1 MFGYRSLTTVEA
13 RRGFWLLTI
22 ATLSVGMA
30 MAIQQSLVT
39 NYFRDEIGLAGSQ
52 FGYVTAIREIP
63 GFLLIFV
70 TALFYRLS
78 LPKLTALAFVVL
90 AVGYAFFGLSVS
102 MWTVAPWVIISSMG
116 YHTIHQTKSA
126 LSMSLTTERNA
137 GRILGAFAALNNVGA
152 LVAMIL
158 VMVIFYFDLISFRPM
173 FVIAGAI
180 ALIGAFAIF
189 GFPNL
194 RDGEE
199 DKVVEDRPKMV
210 YRKPYR
216 YYYYLNLL
224 DGGRQQIF
232 FSFGLFVLVDAY
244 GMSVAEISAL
254 LIGVRLIGIVS
265 STWIGGLIDRHGE
278 RSMLGFV
285 NFGYIFALAGY
296 ALVSDVYLAAACYLV
311 YSFIMPLSGMG
322 SATYLRKVAIREE
335 IAPSLAMGVTLMHA
349 ASIIV
354 PISAGFI
361 LNFAGYQVPF
371 LIACVFS
378 CFTIFVTRRLDPA
391 TQRSPARIA
400 EDERLRGGFAVGGS
414 AVAVDPADG

>member
-1 MFGYRSLTTVEA
+1 MFGYRNLDTAEA
-13 RRGFWLLTI
+13 RRGFWLLMI
-22 ATLSVGMA
+22 ATLSIGMA
-30 MAIQQSLVT
+30 MAIQQNIVT
-39 NYFRDEIGLAGSQ
+39 NYFRDELGLAGSQ

-90 AVGYAFFGLSVS
+90 AVGYTFFGLSVS

-116 YHTIHQTKSA
+116 YHTIHQTKFA
-126 LSMSLTTERNA
+126 LGMSLTTEKNS
-137 GRILGAFAALNNVGA
+137 GRILGAFTALNNVGA
-152 LVAMIL
+152 LFAMVL
-158 VMVIFYFDLISFRPM
+158 VMIIFYFDLVSFRPM
-173 FVIAGAI
+173 FIIAGAI

-194 RDGEE
+194 RDGET
-199 DKVVEDRPKMV
+199 DAVVADRPKMV

-216 YYYYLNLL
+216 FYYYLNLL

-244 GMSVAEISAL
+244 GMSVWEISAL

-265 STWIGGLIDRHGE
+265 STWIGEMIDRHGE
-278 RSMLGFV
+278 RTMLGFV

-296 ALVSDVYLAAACYLV
+296 ALVHNVYLAAACYLV

-322 SATYLRKVAIREE
+322 SATYLRKVAIRDE
-335 IAPSLAMGVTLMHA
+335 IAPSLAMGVTLQHA
-349 ASIIV
+349 AAIVV

-361 LNFAGYQVPF
+361 LNYVGYQVPF

-378 CFTIFVTRRLDPA
+378 TFTILVTRRLDPA

-400 EDERLRGGFAVGGS
+400 EDDRIRSGMVGRGA
-414 AVAVDPADG
+414 ALAVDPADG

>member
-1 MFGYRSLTTVEA
+1 MLT
-13 RRGFWLLTI
+13 L
-22 ATLSVGMA
+22 ATLAVGMA
-30 MAIQQSLVT
+30 MAIQQNIVT
-39 NYFRDEIGLAGSQ
+39 NYFRDELGLAGSQ
-52 FGYVTAIREIP
+52 FGYITAIREIP

-78 LPKLTALAFVVL
+78 LPRLTALAFVVL
-90 AVGYAFFGLSVS
+90 AAGYAFFGLSVS
-102 MWTVAPWVIISSMG
+102 MWTVAPWVIISSLG
-116 YHTIHQTKSA
+116 YHTIHQTKHA
-126 LSMSLTTERNA
+126 LGMTLTNEANA
-137 GRILGAFAALNNVGA
+137 GKILGAFNALNNVGA
-152 LVAMIL
+152 LFAMVL
-158 VMVIFYFDLISFRPM
+158 VMVVFYFDLISFRPM

-180 ALIGAFAIF
+180 ALLGAFAIF

-194 RDGEE
+194 RDGESDE
-199 DKVVEDRPKMV
+199 VVSDRPKMV
-210 YRKPYR
+210 YRKPYK

-244 GMSVAEISAL
+244 GMEVAEISAL
-254 LIGVRLIGIVS
+254 LIGVRLIGIFS

-278 RSMLGFV
+278 RTMLGFV

-296 ALVSDVYLAAACYLV
+296 ALVSNVYLAAACYLV

-322 SATYLRKVAIREE
+322 SATYLRKVAVRDE

-349 ASIIV
+349 ASIVV
-354 PISAGFI
+354 PITAGII
-361 LNFAGYQVPF
+361 LNYVGYQVPF

-378 CFTIFVTRRLDPA
+378 TFTILVTRRLDPA

-400 EDERLRGGFAVGGS
+400 EDSQRAAGRVAPQPAAAIGDGG
-414 AVAVDPADG
+414 

>member
-1 MFGYRSLTTVEA
+1 
-13 RRGFWLLTI
+13 
-22 ATLSVGMA
+22 MA
-30 MAIQQSLVT
+30 MAIQQNIVT

-52 FGYVTAIREIP
+52 FGYITAIREIP

-78 LPKLTALAFVVL
+78 LPKLTALAFLVL

-116 YHTIHQTKSA
+116 YHTIHQTKFA
-126 LSMSLTTERNA
+126 LSMSLTTEGNS
-137 GRILGAFAALNNVGA
+137 GRILGAFTALNNVGA
-152 LVAMIL
+152 LFAMIF

-173 FVIAGAI
+173 FVLAGAI
-180 ALIGAFAIF
+180 AAIGAFAIF

-194 RDGEE
+194 RDGEQDE
-199 DKVVEDRPKMV
+199 VVAERPKLV

-265 STWIGGLIDRHGE
+265 SSWIGGMIDRHGE
-278 RSMLGFV
+278 RAMLGFV

-296 ALVSDVYLAAACYLV
+296 ALVSNVYLAAACYLL
-311 YSFIMPLSGMG
+311 YSFVMPLSGMG
-322 SATYLRKVAIREE
+322 SATYLRKVAIRDE
-335 IAPSLAMGVTLMHA
+335 IAPSLAMGVTLQHA
-349 ASIIV
+349 AAIVV

-361 LNFAGYQVPF
+361 LNFVGYQVPF
-371 LIACVFS
+371 LIACVFAS
-378 CFTIFVTRRLDPA
+378 FTILVTRRLDPS

-400 EDERLRGGFAVGGS
+400 EDERLRGALAGS
-414 AVAVDPADG
+414 QSGRLVVDPADG

>member
-1 MFGYRSLTTVEA
+1 MFGFRNLTTTEA
-13 RRGFWLLTI
+13 RRGFWLLMI

-30 MAIQQSLVT
+30 MAIQQNIVT
-39 NYFRDEIGLAGSQ
+39 NYFRDELGLAGSQ
-52 FGYVTAIREIP
+52 FGYITAIREIP

-90 AVGYAFFGLSVS
+90 AIGYAFFGLSVS
-102 MWTVAPWVIISSMG
+102 MWTVAPWVVISSMG
-116 YHTIHQTKSA
+116 YHTIHQTKHA
-126 LSMSLTTERNA
+126 LGMSLTTEANS
-137 GRILGAFAALNNVGA
+137 GKILGAFTALNNVGA
-152 LVAMIL
+152 LFAMIL

-194 RDGEE
+194 NDGEMDE
-199 DKVVEDRPKMV
+199 TVADRPKMV

-244 GMSVAEISAL
+244 GMSVWEISAL
-254 LIGVRLIGIVS
+254 LVGVRLIGIFS
-265 STWIGGLIDRHGE
+265 STWIGSLIDRHGE
-278 RSMLGFV
+278 RTMLGFV

-296 ALVSDVYLAAACYLV
+296 ALVSNVYLAAACYLV
-311 YSFIMPLSGMG
+311 YSFIMPLSGLG
-322 SATYLRKVAIREE
+322 SATYLRKVAVRDE

-349 ASIIV
+349 AAIVV

-361 LNFAGYQVPF
+361 LNFVGYQVPF
-371 LIACVFS
+371 LIACIFS
-378 CFTIFVTRRLDPA
+378 TFTILVTRRLDPA

-400 EDERLRGGFAVGGS
+400 EDQRLRRGLAVSGN
-414 AVAVDPADG
+414 AVALDPADG

>member
-1 MFGYRSLTTVEA
+1 MFGYRNLATPEA
-13 RRGFWLLTI
+13 RRGFWMLTI
-22 ATLSVGMA
+22 ATLAIGMA
-30 MAIQQSLVT
+30 MAMQMSIVT
-39 NYFRDEIGLAGSQ
+39 NYFRDELGLEGSQ
-52 FGYVTAIREIP
+52 FGYITAIREIP

-78 LPKLTALAFVVL
+78 LPKLTALAFAVL
-90 AVGYAFFGLSVS
+90 AIGYIFFGLSVS

-126 LSMSLTTERNA
+126 LSLSLTTEANS
-137 GRILGAFAALNNVGA
+137 GRILGAFTALNNVGA
-152 LVAMIL
+152 LGAMIF
-158 VMVIFYFDLISFRPM
+158 VIVVFYFDLISFRPM

-180 ALIGAFAIF
+180 ALIGAFAIY
-189 GFPNL
+189 GFPHL
-194 RDGEE
+194 RDGHKDE
-199 DKVVEDRPKMV
+199 VEAERPKLV

-244 GMSVAEISAL
+244 GMSVWEISAL
-254 LIGVRLIGIVS
+254 LIGVRLIGIFS
-265 STWIGGLIDRHGE
+265 STWIGSMIDRHGE
-278 RSMLGFV
+278 RTMLGFV
-285 NFGYIFALAGY
+285 NFGYIFALGGY
-296 ALVSDVYLAAACYLV
+296 ALVNNVYLAAGCYLV

-322 SATYLRKVAIREE
+322 SATYLRKVAIRDE

-349 ASIIV
+349 AAIIV

-361 LNFAGYQVPF
+361 LNYVGYQWPF
-371 LIACVFS
+371 LIACIFS
-378 CFTIFVTRRLDPA
+378 SFTILVTRRLDPK

-400 EDERLRGGFAVGGS
+400 EDEQMRGELPAPGTALV
-414 AVAVDPADG
+414 ADG

>member
-1 MFGYRSLTTVEA
+1 M
-13 RRGFWLLTI
+13 
-22 ATLSVGMA
+22 
-30 MAIQQSLVT
+30 
-39 NYFRDEIGLAGSQ
+39 
-52 FGYVTAIREIP
+52 
-63 GFLLIFV
+63 

-90 AVGYAFFGLSVS
+90 AVGYMFFGLSVS

-116 YHTIHQTKSA
+116 YHTIHQTKFA
-126 LSMSLTTERNA
+126 LSMSLTTEGNS
-137 GRILGAFAALNNVGA
+137 GRILGAFTALNNVGA
-152 LVAMIL
+152 LFAMVL
-158 VMVIFYFDLISFRPM
+158 VMLIFYFDLISFRPM

-194 RDGEE
+194 RDGEQDE
-199 DKVVEDRPKMV
+199 IVADRPKMV

-254 LIGVRLIGIVS
+254 LIGVRLVSIVS
-265 STWIGGLIDRHGE
+265 SSWIGGLIDQHGE
-278 RSMLGFV
+278 RAMLGFV

-296 ALVSDVYLAAACYLV
+296 ALVSNVYLAAACYLL

-322 SATYLRKVAIREE
+322 SATYLRKVAVRDE
-335 IAPSLAMGVTLMHA
+335 IAPSLAMGVTLQHA
-349 ASIIV
+349 ASIVV
-354 PISAGFI
+354 PITAGFI
-361 LNFAGYQVPF
+361 LTFAGYQVPF
-371 LIACVFS
+371 LIACIFAS
-378 CFTIFVTRRLDPA
+378 FTIFVTRRLDPSS
-391 TQRSPARIA
+391 QRSPARIA
-400 EDERLRGGFAVGGS
+400 EDTQRATTAVTTQPAGAVG
-414 AVAVDPADG
+414 DGGG

>member
-1 MFGYRSLTTVEA
+1 MFGLRSLETPEA

-22 ATLSVGMA
+22 ATLSIGMA
-30 MAIQQSLVT
+30 MAIQQNIVT
-39 NYFRDEIGLAGSQ
+39 NYFSEDLGLEGSQ
-52 FGYVTAIREIP
+52 FGYITAIREIP

-90 AVGYAFFGLSVS
+90 AVGYLFFGVSVS

-116 YHTIHQTKSA
+116 YHTIHQTKFA
-126 LSMSLTTERNA
+126 LGMSLTGESNS
-137 GRILGAFAALNNVGA
+137 GKILGAFTALNNVGA
-152 LVAMIL
+152 LVAMVFVL
-158 VMVIFYFDLISFRPM
+158 LIFYFDLISFRPM

-189 GFPNL
+189 RFPHL
-194 RDGEE
+194 RDGEAGE
-199 DKVVEDRPKMV
+199 PEAERPKMV

-216 YYYYLNLL
+216 FYYYLNLL

-265 STWIGGLIDRHGE
+265 STWIGGMIDRHGE
-278 RSMLGFV
+278 RAMLGFV

-296 ALVSDVYLAAACYLV
+296 ALVNNVYLAAGCYLL

-322 SATYLRKVAIREE
+322 SATYLRKVAIRDE
-335 IAPSLAMGVTLMHA
+335 IAPSLAMGVTLQHA
-349 ASIIV
+349 AAIVV
-354 PISAGFI
+354 PITAGFI
-361 LNFAGYQVPF
+361 LNFVGYQWPF

-378 CFTIFVTRRLDPA
+378 SFTILVTRRPHSVR
-391 TQRSPARIA
+391 QRASR
-400 EDERLRGGFAVGGS
+400 RTSSGV
-414 AVAVDPADG
+414 